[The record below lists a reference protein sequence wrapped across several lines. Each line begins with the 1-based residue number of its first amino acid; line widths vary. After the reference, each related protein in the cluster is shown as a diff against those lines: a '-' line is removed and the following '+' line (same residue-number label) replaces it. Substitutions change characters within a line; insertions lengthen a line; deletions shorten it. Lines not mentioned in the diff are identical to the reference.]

1 MNTENIRRADGQG
14 ARAAGSLT
22 FKKIVVFW
30 YPLAATWLM
39 MAVENPFL
47 AAVIARLPEPK
58 FNLAAFGV
66 AFSFALIAEAPI
78 IMLLSAST
86 ALVTNKDAFFKLWR
100 FTVFL
105 NIAITLLLLI
115 GLIPPVFYFI
125 AETLIRLPHHVARLT
140 HVALILL
147 IPWPAAIGFR
157 RFYQGILIRFN
168 LTRRVAYGTVV
179 RLVTMAGTALVLF
192 FFKVHGAYVGAGAL
206 SVGVTL
212 EAIASRIMAN
222 SSIKHLLQDRD
233 TKEKPLTYRF
243 IAIFYYPLALMS
255 TLSLGVH
262 PLVTFFVGKSR
273 FAVES
278 LAVLPVIN
286 GLVFIFRSLGLSY
299 MEVAVALLGKRN
311 EGYIPL
317 RNFAL
322 VLGGFVVGGLVI
334 IAFTPLAT
342 IWFHYISGLSPEL
355 TRFSFLPTQLVTL
368 LPGLTV
374 LISLQRGILV
384 NSKHTGPIT
393 WATCIE
399 VAGIIGVLFISI
411 NYLDLVG
418 AVAAAGAFTLGRL
431 CANIYLFP
439 HQWKA
444 VQYHVS

>member
-1 MNTENIRRADGQG
+1 MNTQAIREAHGQ
-14 ARAAGSLT
+14 AAPAEESLT
-22 FKKIVVFW
+22 FKKIFVFW

-47 AAVIARLPEPK
+47 AAIIARLPEPK

-66 AFSFALIAEAPI
+66 AFSFALIIEAPI

-115 GLIPPVFYFI
+115 VLIPPVFYYI
-125 AETLIRLPHHVARLT
+125 AETLIELPHPVARLT
-140 HVALILL
+140 HTALILL
-147 IPWPAAIGFR
+147 LPWPAAIGFR
-157 RFYQGILIRFN
+157 RFYQGILIRCN
-168 LTRRVAYGTVV
+168 LTRRVAYGTIV
-179 RLVTMAGTALVLF
+179 RFVTMAGTAVVLF
-192 FFKVHGAYVGAGAL
+192 FFKIHGAYVGAAAL

-212 EAIASRIMAN
+212 EAVASRFMTN
-222 SSIKHLLQDRD
+222 SSIKHLLQDRNSEE
-233 TKEKPLTYRF
+233 KEEKPLTYRF
-243 IAIFYYPLALMS
+243 IAGFYYPLALMS
-255 TLSLGVH
+255 ILSLGVH

-273 FAVES
+273 FAIES

-299 MEVAVALLGKRN
+299 LEVVIALLGKRN
-311 EGYIPL
+311 EGYKPL

-322 VLGGFVVGGLVI
+322 VLGGGVFVGLVI

-342 IWFHYISGLSPEL
+342 IWFRHISALSPEL
-355 TRFSFLPTQLVTL
+355 TRFSYLPTRLVTL

-411 NYLDLVG
+411 HYLDLVG
-418 AVAAAGAFTLGRL
+418 AAAAAGAFTLGRL
-431 CANIYLFP
+431 FANIYLFP

-444 VQYHVS
+444 IRE

>member
-1 MNTENIRRADGQG
+1 MKTEDGKQADAQG
-14 ARAAGSLT
+14 VRAAGSLT

-39 MAVENPFL
+39 MAVEIPFL
-47 AAVIARLPEPK
+47 AAIIARLPEPK

-66 AFSFALIAEAPI
+66 AISFALIAEAPI
-78 IMLLSAST
+78 IMLMSAST

-100 FTVFL
+100 FTTFL

-125 AETLIRLPHHVARLT
+125 AETLIKLPHHVARLT

-168 LTRRVAYGTVV
+168 LTRRVAYGTIV
-179 RLVTMAGTALVLF
+179 RLVTMASTALVLF
-192 FFKVHGAYVGAGAL
+192 SLEVHGAYVGAGAL
-206 SVGVTL
+206 SMGVTL

-222 SSIKHLLQDRD
+222 SSIKHLLQDQN
-233 TKEKPLTYRF
+233 TKEKKEKLLTYRF
-243 IAIFYYPLALMS
+243 IAKFYYPLALMS

-273 FAVES
+273 FAIES

-299 MEVAVALLGKRN
+299 MEVVVALLGKKN

-322 VLGGFVVGGLVI
+322 TLGGFAAGGLAI

-342 IWFHYISGLSPEL
+342 VWFHYISGLSPEL
-355 TRFSFLPTQLVTL
+355 TRFSYLPTQLVTI

-384 NSKHTGPIT
+384 NNKHTGPIT
-393 WATCIE
+393 WATSIE
-399 VAGIIGVLFISI
+399 VASIIGVLFISI

-418 AVAAAGAFTLGRL
+418 AVAAASAFTLGRL

-439 HQWKA
+439 YQRKA
-444 VQYHVS
+444 I